1 MMSVKGKKIASFLA
15 FPHHTRFFMPI
26 LEEIRKHRGDILFV
40 TPLSDYPYELD
51 MMKRRLQYK
60 HFTAYLT
67 PDVVNKINAGLSEL
81 FDRWSA
87 ICLKWEE
94 LPHWPLFRETW
105 IFKGI
110 IEEYFCIEKFMEV
123 ERPDLFLVHHEC
135 GRWGKIIG
143 HLCYKNKIPL
153 VTFQEGDYYT
163 TQTGNALHT
172 EYSTA
177 NLLWG
182 NVTKERLAR
191 YKCSVDKMFPL
202 GNTHIDGAIKEYSSP
217 EKRNAIRK
225 ELDIPSDK
233 QVVLFLVGVQYGG
246 IKEKDLWQALLH
258 GLEGIEDRAVLIFKW
273 HTNIFKTTIEQIK
286 ELFREINPAV
296 IIFDTYDPYKLI
308 TIADYCVALGQTTLN
323 IEALAFGKPLFSIPD
338 PGLTQDYLVN
348 KGVAQ
353 SVYPP
358 GNWGSLLSTMESGV
372 SSDIQDRLGKFLAD
386 NFYKL
391 DGKSVERVIGV
402 MSYILDVRARREKG
416 RAALQKE
423 FSAGKVSF
431 IIPSGHDSEAL
442 MTTLASLH
450 RNVKHPD
457 WEVVIVLSDFGVK
470 ETLSAI
476 TGGVTIIAAEGN
488 LAHLYNTGAEI
499 SSGEY
504 LVFIRPGIEYSEGE
518 GMGNAMKEGIAGV
531 PIKNPDL
538 TPYCL
543 GIGFD
548 FNFAPY
554 FIKDHGSTSLTDRS
568 RSLSEVEGSK
578 RYAVGGGL
586 IGINRE
592 AFIAIGG
599 FDEGIA
605 NHLIEADICLKAK
618 ELNIPVRY
626 LPDCL
631 AFNYKETFFGEDI
644 SDENWKNRVKFF
656 AKWVG
661 VLPKNDDFLGHIKD
675 MDML

>member
-1 MMSVKGKKIASFLA
+1 MSIKGKKIASFLA

-26 LEEIRKHRGDILFV
+26 REEIRKHKGDILFV

-51 MMKRRLQYK
+51 MMKRNLWYR
-60 HFTAYLT
+60 HFTDYMT
-67 PDVVNKINAGLSEL
+67 DDVVKKIDTGLSEL

-87 ICLKWEE
+87 ICFKWKGFRR
-94 LPHWPLFRETW
+94 WPLFKETW
-105 IFKGI
+105 IFKES
-110 IEEYFCIEKFMEV
+110 IEEYFCMEKFMEV

-163 TQTGNALHT
+163 ASSGNMMHT

-182 NVTKERLAR
+182 RVTKDRLAR
-191 YKCSVDKMFPL
+191 SRCSVDKMFPM
-202 GNTHIDGAIKEYSSP
+202 GNSHIDGAIKEYAGS
-217 EKRNAIRK
+217 EVRNAIRK
-225 ELDIPSDK
+225 ELAIPSDK
-233 QVVLFLVGVQYGG
+233 KIVLFMVGVKYGG
-246 IKEKDLWQALLH
+246 IKKKEIWEGLLH
-258 GLEGIEDRAVLIFKW
+258 GLERIGDSAVLIFKW
-273 HTNIFKTTIEQIK
+273 HPNVLKKVIEEIK
-286 ELFREINPAV
+286 EIFREINPAV

-308 TIADYCVALGQTTLN
+308 AVSDYCVALGQTTLN

-338 PGLTQDYLVN
+338 PDLTDDYLVN
-348 KGVAQ
+348 QGVAQ
-353 SVYPP
+353 FAYPL
-358 GNWGSLLSTMESGV
+358 GNWANLFSTMENGV
-372 SSDIQDRLGKFLAD
+372 PSDIQVRLGKFLAD
-386 NFYKL
+386 NYYKL

-402 MSYILDVRARREKG
+402 MSYILDVRGSREKYT
-416 RAALQKE
+416 AVLQKE

-431 IIPSGHDSEAL
+431 IVPSGHDSEAL
-442 MTTLASLH
+442 LATLTSLSQ
-450 RNVKHPD
+450 NVKHGD
-457 WEVVIVLSDFGVK
+457 WEVVIVVNDISVK

-476 TGGVTIIAAEGN
+476 TGGVSIIAAEGN
-488 LAHLYNTGAEI
+488 LAHLYNTGAQI

-504 LVFIRPGIEYSEGE
+504 LVFIRPGIVYFKDD
-518 GMGNAMKEGIAGV
+518 GMGDAMKEGIAGV

-538 TPYCL
+538 KPYCL

-548 FNFAPY
+548 FNFTPY
-554 FIKDHGSTSLTDRS
+554 FIKEDPTLNAQRD
-568 RSLSEVEGSK
+568 
-578 RYAVGGGL
+578 AVGGGL
-586 IGINRE
+586 IGMHRSIFESVR
-592 AFIAIGG
+592 G
-599 FDEGIA
+599 FDDGTA

-631 AFNYKETFFGEDI
+631 AFNYKETFFGEDV

-656 AKWVG
+656 SKWVG
-661 VLPKNDDFLGHIKD
+661 KLPKDEDFLSFAGDLLKV
-675 MDML
+675 

>member
-1 MMSVKGKKIASFLA
+1 MSIKGKKIASFLA

-26 LEEIRKHRGDILFV
+26 REEIRKHKGDILFV

-51 MMKRRLQYK
+51 MMKRNLWYR
-60 HFTAYLT
+60 HFTDYMT
-67 PDVVNKINAGLSEL
+67 DDVVNKINAGLSDL
-81 FDRWSA
+81 FERWSA
-87 ICLKWEE
+87 ICFKWKGFRR
-94 LPHWPLFRETW
+94 WPLFKETW
-105 IFKGI
+105 IFKEL
-110 IEEYFCIEKFMEV
+110 IEEYFCMEKFMEV

-163 TQTGNALHT
+163 PLIVNSMHT

-182 NVTKERLAR
+182 NMTKDRLSA
-191 YKCSVDKMFPL
+191 YANSVDKMFPV
-202 GNTHIDGAIKEYSSP
+202 GNTHIDGAIKEYSSS
-217 EKRNAIRK
+217 EVRTAIRK
-225 ELDIPSDK
+225 ELAIPPDK
-233 QVVLFLVGVQYGG
+233 KVVLFLVGVKYGC
-246 IKEKDLWQALLH
+246 IKERKVWEGLLH
-258 GLEGIEDRAVLIFKW
+258 GLERIDNSAVLIFKW
-273 HTNIFKTTIEQIK
+273 HTNVVKAAIEQIK
-286 ELFREINPAV
+286 EIFREINPAV
-296 IIFDTYDPYKLI
+296 IILDAYDPYKLI
-308 TIADYCVALGQTTLN
+308 AISDYCVALGQTTLN

-338 PGLTQDYLVN
+338 PDSTDDYLVN

-353 SVYPP
+353 PAYPL
-358 GNWGSLLSTMESGV
+358 GNWASLFNTMESGV
-372 SSDIQDRLGKFLAD
+372 SSDMQALLGKFLAD

-402 MSYILDVRARREKG
+402 ISYTLDVRGSREKDT
-416 RAALQKE
+416 AALQKE

-431 IIPSGHDSEAL
+431 IVPSGHDSEAL
-442 MTTLASLH
+442 MATLASLPQ
-450 RNVKHPD
+450 NVKYPD
-457 WEVVIVLSDFGVK
+457 WEVVIVLSDIGVK

-476 TGGVTIIAAEGN
+476 TGGVSIISAEGN
-488 LAHLYNTGAEI
+488 LAHLYNTGAKI

-504 LVFIRPGIEYSEGE
+504 LVFIRPGIVYFKDE
-518 GMGNAMKEGIAGV
+518 GMGNAMKDGIAGV

-548 FNFAPY
+548 FNFSPF
-554 FIKDHGSTSLTDRS
+554 FIKEEVASNAE
-568 RSLSEVEGSK
+568 LSMQNAY
-578 RYAVGGGL
+578 RDAVGGGL
-586 IGINRE
+586 IGMHRSIFESVR
-592 AFIAIGG
+592 G
-599 FDEGIA
+599 FDDGIA
-605 NHLIEADICLKAK
+605 NHLIEPDICLKAK
-618 ELNIPVRY
+618 ELNFPVRY

-644 SDENWKNRVKFF
+644 SDESWKNRVRFF

-661 VLPKNDDFLGHIKD
+661 VLPKDDDFLRHAGD
-675 MDML
+675 MMKV